1 MIALQLASFSF
12 FNYPQ
17 IVTFQDLAP
26 SVDSIWTCRLG
37 SVVAAAGRLVCCR
50 LRFEVF
56 AHNQSSSGYYL

>member
-1 MIALQLASFSF
+1 MITHQLASFSF

-26 SVDSIWTCRLG
+26 SDDSIWTCRLG

-50 LRFEVF
+50 LRFVVS